1 MELKKYLLAGGLASV
16 LVLGACSDEE
26 PEVGEDASETDH
38 GTSDEDEADTPVG
51 EEGQDTGQGNEIGEG
66 INEDEEEE
74 EESGGEEEEEE
85 EEEESGDDE
94 EEEEESE
101 E

>member
-16 LVLGACSDEE
+16 LVLGACGSDE

-74 EESGGEEEEEE
+74 SEEEESGGEEEEEE
-85 EEEESGDDE
+85 SGADE

>member
-1 MELKKYLLAGGLASV
+1 MMELKKYLLAGGLASV
-16 LVLGACSDEE
+16 LVLGACGSDE
-26 PEVGEDASETDH
+26 PDVGEDASETDH

-74 EESGGEEEEEE
+74 EE
-85 EEEESGDDE
+85 EEESGDEE

>member
-1 MELKKYLLAGGLASV
+1 MMELKKYLLAGGLASV
-16 LVLGACSDEE
+16 LVLGACGSDE
-26 PEVGEDASETDH
+26 PDVGEDASETDH

-74 EESGGEEEEEE
+74 SGGEEEEEE
-85 EEEESGDDE
+85 EEESGDEE

>member
-16 LVLGACSDEE
+16 LVLGACGSDE
-26 PEVGEDASETDH
+26 PDVGEDASETDH

-74 EESGGEEEEEE
+74 SGGEEEEE

>member
-16 LVLGACSDEE
+16 LVLGACGEDE
-26 PEVGEDASETDH
+26 PEVGEDATETDH
-38 GTSDEDEADTPVG
+38 GTGDEDIADTPVG

-66 INEDEEEE
+66 INEEEEE

-85 EEEESGDDE
+85 E
-94 EEEEESE
+94 SE

>member
-1 MELKKYLLAGGLASV
+1 MMELKKYLLAGGLASV

-26 PEVGEDASETDH
+26 PDVGEDASETDQ

-66 INEDEEEE
+66 INEESGGEEEEEEE

-85 EEEESGDDE
+85 E
-94 EEEEESE
+94 SE

>member
-16 LVLGACSDEE
+16 LVLGACGSDE
-26 PEVGEDASETDH
+26 PDVGEDASETDH

-74 EESGGEEEEEE
+74 SGGEEEEEE
-85 EEEESGDDE
+85 EEESGDEE

>member
-74 EESGGEEEEEE
+74 SGGEEEEEE
-85 EEEESGDDE
+85 EESGGEEEDE
-94 EEEEESE
+94 EEEEESVE
-101 E
+101 

>member
-1 MELKKYLLAGGLASV
+1 MMELKKYLLAGGLASV

-26 PEVGEDASETDH
+26 PEVGEDATETDH

-74 EESGGEEEEEE
+74 EE

-94 EEEEESE
+94 EEEEEESE

>member
-1 MELKKYLLAGGLASV
+1 MELKRYLLAGGLASV
-16 LVLGACSDEE
+16 LVLGACGSDE
-26 PEVGEDASETDH
+26 PDVGEDASETDH

-51 EEGQDTGQGNEIGEG
+51 EEGQDTGQGDDIGEG

-74 EESGGEEEEEE
+74 EEEEESGGEEEE
-85 EEEESGDDE
+85 
-94 EEEEESE
+94 SE

>member
-16 LVLGACSDEE
+16 LVLGACGEDE
-26 PEVGEDASETDH
+26 PEVGEDATETDH

-51 EEGQDTGQGNEIGEG
+51 EEGQDTGQGDEIGEG
-66 INEDEEEE
+66 INEEEEEDEEE
-74 EESGGEEEEEE
+74 ST
-85 EEEESGDDE
+85 DDE